1 MDKDYVCEDWGEE
14 NEWTQIKVTSKLEK
28 LDDVSAVMSMIS
40 NYLQIEDYSDIDLK
54 TCYGD
59 LIDESILNADKTI
72 ASVSVYLA
80 GNGHADTV
88 NQIRAR
94 LDELKIEATIEV
106 NGVNE
111 EDWANSWKEFYKP
124 LKIGEKIVIVPAWEK
139 YDAKEGELIVKMD
152 PGMAFGTGNHETTRL
167 VIGLLEKYVKGG
179 ERVVDV
185 GCGSGIL
192 AICASKLGA
201 GMCRAYDID
210 PVAVK
215 VARDNIMESGL
226 DNITCDVSDL
236 LRGVDKTDGGYD
248 IVCANIV
255 ADIIIR
261 MTPDIAA
268 YMNEG
273 AVILASGIIVERS
286 EDVIECFEKHGFS
299 IAEKVVENG
308 WCALAVKKADK

>member
-14 NEWTQIKVTSKLEK
+14 AEWTQIKVTVKLEK
-28 LDDVSAVMSMIS
+28 LDELCAVMSMVS

-80 GNGHADTV
+80 GKGHSDTV
-88 NQIRAR
+88 TYIRSR
-94 LDELKIEATIEV
+94 LDELSIEGRIEV

-111 EDWANSWKEFYKP
+111 EDWANSWKEYYKP

-139 YDAKEGELIVKMD
+139 YNASEGELIVKMD

-167 VIGLLEKYVKGG
+167 VIGMLEKYVQGG
-179 ERVVDV
+179 ERVLDV

-215 VARDNIMESGL
+215 VARDNIAESGL
-226 DNITCDVSDL
+226 DNITCDTSDL
-236 LRGVDKTDGGYD
+236 LRQVDKHDGGYD
-248 IVCANIV
+248 IICANIV

-261 MTPDIAA
+261 MVPDISP
-268 YMNEG
+268 YMNDG
-273 AVILASGIIVERS
+273 AVILASGIIEERAD
-286 EDVIECFEKHGFS
+286 DVIACFSEHGYYVADKM
-299 IAEKVVENG
+299 IENG
-308 WCALAVKKADK
+308 WCALAVKKLK